1 MRNIIIA
8 SLLALLMTS
17 CGEYARVQKSQDY
30 NYKFDYAKRAYEEGK
45 YVQAATLLEDCISVT
60 ISLTQVSQVKD
71 FVDLVN
77 QFPFDVDVVS
87 GRYTVNAK
95 SMLGIYSLDLSKPLQ
110 VLIYSDDCEELKN
123 ALKAFNEK

>member
-45 YVQAATLLEDCISVT
+45 YVQAATLLEDCISVFKGT
-60 ISLTQVSQVKD
+60 DKGEDALYLLGMANYENKD
-71 FVDLVN
+71 
-77 QFPFDVDVVS
+77 
-87 GRYTVNAK
+87 Y
-95 SMLGIYSLDLSKPLQ
+95 LSAGA
-110 VLIYSDDCEELKN
+110 YLKT
-123 ALKAFNEK
+123 